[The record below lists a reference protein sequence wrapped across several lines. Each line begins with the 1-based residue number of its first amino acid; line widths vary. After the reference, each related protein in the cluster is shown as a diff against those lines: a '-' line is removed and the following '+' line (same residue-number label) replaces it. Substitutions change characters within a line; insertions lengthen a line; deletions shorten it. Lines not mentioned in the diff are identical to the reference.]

1 MTYDFDKVIN
11 RRGTDSEKWD
21 ILAPNELPMWVA
33 DMDFEVAQPIRDA
46 IQKRLDQGVYGYS
59 FIPDRWAESYI
70 NWWRNRHQYTMEADW
85 LIFSTGVIPSMSS
98 IVRKLTTP
106 AEKVVFLTP
115 VYNIFYNSVLN
126 NGRVVSECQLIPQED
141 GTYAINWEDLEKR
154 MADPQASMMFLCNPH
169 NPTGRIWTREE
180 LERIGQLAEK
190 YSVIVVSDEIHCD
203 LTDPGT
209 NYVPFGSVSE
219 TCRRVSVTCIAPT
232 KCFNIAGLH
241 TSAICVPDPVLRHR
255 VNRGLN
261 TDECAEPNVFA
272 IDAAVAAFNEGGE
285 WLDQMRAYVAENKA
299 LVRNFVAREIP
310 ELRVCSGPATY
321 LLWMDGRSLRNVG
334 HGAKMQQGM
343 VAGAAVGGNAVGA
356 ADASAGGNLAAGE
369 SDASGNLLVA
379 GESDAQEQDHNYGS
393 KAPLADYIR
402 EKTGLFLSNGEQ
414 YGKGGAFHLRMNLA
428 CPRSIVEDGLKR
440 LKAGVEAWVAE

>member
-141 GTYAINWEDLEKR
+141 GTYAINWEDLER
-154 MADPQASMMFLCNPH
+154 NQDQYCFTRHMI
-169 NPTGRIWTREE
+169 RIRK
-180 LERIGQLAEK
+180 A
-190 YSVIVVSDEIHCD
+190 H
-203 LTDPGT
+203 
-209 NYVPFGSVSE
+209 
-219 TCRRVSVTCIAPT
+219 
-232 KCFNIAGLH
+232 
-241 TSAICVPDPVLRHR
+241 PVLRKKTEPCSLGFADISVYEPEESTR
-255 VNRGLN
+255 ALRILYAGKFEDGEDDLVFVVVNPYWEEQACLLPPLPEHMYWQVEAN
-261 TDECAEPNVFA
+261 TQEGWYLQKCVYGRDMPDHQPVPVREPVVN
-272 IDAAVAAFNEGGE
+272 AA
-285 WLDQMRAYVAENKA
+285 
-299 LVRNFVAREIP
+299 
-310 ELRVCSGPATY
+310 
-321 LLWMDGRSLRNVG
+321 
-334 HGAKMQQGM
+334 
-343 VAGAAVGGNAVGA
+343 
-356 ADASAGGNLAAGE
+356 
-369 SDASGNLLVA
+369 
-379 GESDAQEQDHNYGS
+379 
-393 KAPLADYIR
+393 
-402 EKTGLFLSNGEQ
+402 
-414 YGKGGAFHLRMNLA
+414 
-428 CPRSIVEDGLKR
+428 PRSVMVLTPGKM
-440 LKAGVEAWVAE
+440 